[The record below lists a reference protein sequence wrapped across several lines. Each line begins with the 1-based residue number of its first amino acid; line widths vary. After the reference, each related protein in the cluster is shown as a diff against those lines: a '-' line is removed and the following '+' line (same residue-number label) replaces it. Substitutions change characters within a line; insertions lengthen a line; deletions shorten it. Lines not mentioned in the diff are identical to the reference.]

1 MSATSGGSSP
11 YVRLSDNEISKILS
25 IPVSL
30 VSEGSSGDIVADT
43 ATAQATAQQAA
54 NKSTNPVSSAVC
66 DNASR
71 NFVHLNKVN
80 YFYRQRLCT
89 ELLI

>member
-43 ATAQATAQQAA
+43 AAANAAA

-71 NFVHLNKVN
+71 NFVHLNKVS
-80 YFYRQRLCT
+80 YFELLSQRLCT
-89 ELLI
+89 E

>member
-1 MSATSGGSSP
+1 MSATSGGSSS

-30 VSEGSSGDIVADT
+30 VSESSQEAVSCAET
-43 ATAQATAQQAA
+43 QA
-54 NKSTNPVSSAVC
+54 KTNLVSSATASVC

-71 NFVHLNKVN
+71 NLLHLNKVH
-80 YFYRQRLCT
+80 
-89 ELLI
+89 